1 MNSTQHTT
9 LLKWLATIILIIGT
23 AINSLGYYPIGPIVL
38 ALGGFIWL
46 VVSIIW
52 REPALIVTNGVLF
65 VVGVSGLIST
75 NLL

>member
-1 MNSTQHTT
+1 MENLDEGNYIRYIS
-9 LLKWLATIILIIGT
+9 LKNFYDIK
-23 AINSLGYYPIGPIVL
+23 L

-65 VVGVSGLIST
+65 VVGVSGLIYT

>member
-46 VVSIIW
+46 VVSIIC
-52 REPALIVTNGVLF
+52 REPALIVTNCVLF
-65 VVGVSGLIST
+65 VVGVSGLIYT